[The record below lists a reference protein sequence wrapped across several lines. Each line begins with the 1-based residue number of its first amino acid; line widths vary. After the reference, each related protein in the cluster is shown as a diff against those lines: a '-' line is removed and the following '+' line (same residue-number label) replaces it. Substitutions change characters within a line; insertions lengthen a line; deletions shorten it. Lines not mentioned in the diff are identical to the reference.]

1 MVLIILLDVSMP
13 ISGQNYQAY
22 NGQELSSLCQP
33 RLSVVNMILP
43 AFATDYCAAAAEHT
57 CTCYAAPT
65 GIWPS
70 WCHCHSLSLA
80 SVKSRLV
87 LPFRYRLTRDEGPL
101 NVCVC
106 AGHSPAN
113 PPHAAVGQIDRQK
126 LNCFIDSALHTMQA
140 ESKTKQAIAYATGIW
155 QNMQDKWLTK
165 INRVHFRQIKSN

>member
-1 MVLIILLDVSMP
+1 MP

-33 RLSVVNMILP
+33 RLSAVNMILP
-43 AFATDYCAAAAEHT
+43 TFANDYCAAAAEHA

-65 GIWPS
+65 AI
-70 WCHCHSLSLA
+70 
-80 SVKSRLV
+80 
-87 LPFRYRLTRDEGPL
+87 DEYL
-101 NVCVC
+101 LH
-106 AGHSPAN
+106 AGHSAAN

-155 QNMQDKWLTK
+155 QNMQDK
-165 INRVHFRQIKSN
+165 